1 MKTLFISGM
10 GLLLLG
16 TLAGAVA
23 ADMLVLKDGQ
33 KVSGTILKTD
43 GKTVTMQLVVG
54 AGQAEIPYP
63 LSNIATLRFVNSAE
77 VEALLN
83 TGDTEKLPELQQ
95 LWEKRLPYLKLPD
108 SDSGDIGLRFIRLLL
123 SKQTKK
129 AAGEALVIAKEVEEG
144 DWSEAR
150 RGEATRLR
158 LSALAATGKV
168 EEAMAEAEKIQNI
181 SGMDETA
188 LASARVQTRLVQAD
202 LALRKL
208 VALEKDWPK
217 WEQMPEKS
225 RERRL
230 LLNTSLDG
238 FVFPAVFHP
247 ELRRFSAEGLWKAS
261 ELYVQLGLPGDALLL
276 ADEIITW
283 FPEPEFKGR
292 ALELKKKLEK
302 ETKSLNEKEKETKS

>member
-54 AGQAEIPYP
+54 AGEAEIPYP
-63 LSNIATLRFVNSAE
+63 LSNIATVRFENSAE

-83 TGDTEKLPELQQ
+83 TGDTKKLPELQQ
-95 LWEKRLPYLKLPD
+95 LWEKRLPYLKLPE
-108 SDSGDIGLRFIRLLL
+108 SDSGDIGLRLIRLLL

-129 AAGEALVIAKEVEEG
+129 AAGEALVIAKVVEEG

-188 LASARVQTRLVQAD
+188 LASARVQARLVQAD